1 MGGCANPPGIR
12 MSDTFRAEH
21 LRDNHFC
28 DKRHTKIIMMVSWGG
43 GKLNTNQLG
52 RLDVM
57 KSLVGKNF
65 AIAER
70 RYRIVDV
77 QQVGGDAMVYAEPF
91 EAADPATVDA
101 KAVDATL
108 SRRAPRTA
116 FHYGDIAALLEMPGP
131 A

>member
-1 MGGCANPPGIR
+1 
-12 MSDTFRAEH
+12 
-21 LRDNHFC
+21 
-28 DKRHTKIIMMVSWGG
+28 
-43 GKLNTNQLG
+43 
-52 RLDVM
+52 M

-77 QQVGGDAMVYAEPF
+77 QQFGGDAMVYAEPLEVRDAATG
-91 EAADPATVDA
+91 EAGAVGA
-101 KAVDATL
+101 KP
-108 SRRAPRTA
+108 SRGVPRTA